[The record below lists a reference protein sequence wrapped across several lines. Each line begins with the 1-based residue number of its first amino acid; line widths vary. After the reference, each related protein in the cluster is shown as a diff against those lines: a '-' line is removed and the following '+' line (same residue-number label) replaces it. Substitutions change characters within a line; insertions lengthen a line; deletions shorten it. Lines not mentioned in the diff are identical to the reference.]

1 MNANGAVWMIRLC
14 GVLGVFPSL
23 ILSWLDGFL
32 LPKIYASGMPSI
44 PIFFGLVSLL
54 ISLPIYCVSVTMT
67 SAN

>member
-1 MNANGAVWMIRLC
+1 VNANGAVWMIRLC